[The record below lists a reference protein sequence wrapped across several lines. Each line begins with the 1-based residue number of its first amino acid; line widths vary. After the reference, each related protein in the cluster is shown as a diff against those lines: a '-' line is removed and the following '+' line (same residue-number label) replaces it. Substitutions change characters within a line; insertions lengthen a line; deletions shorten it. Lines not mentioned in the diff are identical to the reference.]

1 MDIPCVPLRTRE
13 QIANELSGGW
23 MGQCDVCI
31 DFFSLSCLS
40 RLREWERWEAHVK
53 RVHHEK
59 RRTYA
64 FTFTTN
70 LGRDEIQQ
78 EMIDSC
84 HKLYRQQ
91 TVPIEEGEAYLEY
104 TKEGRPHI
112 HGWYETKD
120 GGRVFAKVFQR
131 CWKYWKEERG
141 KTKFAGGYHEEM
153 KLNRY
158 KGYSSAE
165 GRVICLKKKG
175 EVCIYNAPSEEHADE
190 ETRWSENDG

>member
-13 QIANELSGGW
+13 QVVSSFGDGDMKDCEECIEFW
-23 MGQCDVCI
+23 M
-31 DFFSLSCLS
+31 LPCLT
-40 RLREWERWEAHVK
+40 RTQQWNKWETHVRK
-53 RVHHEK
+53 IHWRK
-59 RRTYA
+59 QRIFA

-84 HKLYRQQ
+84 HKLFRQQ

-112 HGWYETKD
+112 HGWYETQD

-131 CWKYWKEERG
+131 CWSYWKEERG

-165 GRVICLKKKG
+165 GRVICLKKKA
-175 EVCIYNAPSEEHADE
+175 EPCIYNNAPSEDDA
-190 ETRWSENDG
+190 

>member
-1 MDIPCVPLRTRE
+1 MSIVD
-13 QIANELSGGW
+13 LSGT
-23 MGQCDVCI
+23 CDVCKSYLEI
-31 DFFSLSCLS
+31 DYSVWDLGMRCAKMVEFAERHS
-40 RLREWERWEAHVK
+40 RHMEIHRK
-53 RVHHEK
+53 K
-59 RRTYA
+59 QRTFA

-84 HKLYRQQ
+84 HKLFRQQ

-112 HGWYETKD
+112 HGWYETQD

-131 CWKYWKEERG
+131 CWSYWKEERG

-165 GRVICLKKKG
+165 GRVICLKKKA
-175 EVCIYNAPSEEHADE
+175 EPCIYNNAPSEDDA
-190 ETRWSENDG
+190 